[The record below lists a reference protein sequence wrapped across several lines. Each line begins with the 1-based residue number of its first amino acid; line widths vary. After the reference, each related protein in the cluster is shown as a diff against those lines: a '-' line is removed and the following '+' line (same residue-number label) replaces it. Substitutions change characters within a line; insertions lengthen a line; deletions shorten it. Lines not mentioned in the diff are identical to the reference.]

1 MNPDIILQIF
11 FPCKAT
17 GSWQVYVFL
26 KSFIFP
32 FRNFKSRILNM
43 FWFICYFLLILLD
56 SQSLIT
62 CPISAKEE
70 PVFFF
75 FSYFRPVLSP
85 DLPFILFFF
94 SSDSVSLGELVHFR
108 LCYFLITTNL
118 SLNLNKIKFT
128 CLDGTYPFL
137 YRLTFTLTMK
147 NRDEKA
153 MFVLIKKL
161 ALLLR

>member
-11 FPCKAT
+11 LPCKAT

-26 KSFIFP
+26 KSFILP

-75 FSYFRPVLSP
+75 SYFRPVLSP

-94 SSDSVSLGELVHFR
+94 IWFCLSWGVCSFQTV
-108 LCYFLITTNL
+108 CYFLITTNL

>member
-1 MNPDIILQIF
+1 MNPNIILQIF
-11 FPCKAT
+11 LPCKAT

-26 KSFIFP
+26 KSFILP

-75 FSYFRPVLSP
+75 LFSSGFVPRFTWFCLSWVVSP
-85 DLPFILFFF
+85 IWVVVIWKAEPFLFFSPGSVSLWVVSPIWTVVIWRQNLSFFFFLFFF
-94 SSDSVSLGELVHFR
+94 FHLVLSLLGSWFSSDCV
-108 LCYFLITTNL
+108 FLSYN
-118 SLNLNKIKFT
+118 N
-128 CLDGTYPFL
+128 
-137 YRLTFTLTMK
+137 
-147 NRDEKA
+147 
-153 MFVLIKKL
+153 
-161 ALLLR
+161 